1 MRLPTLLI
9 AILIN
14 ANLLL
19 NPNHVAWAAPN
30 DANTS
35 ATLPSIDRSLRIRD
49 YDRAI
54 NTISKALLDSTLSDA
69 ERSALEYRHGLAH
82 FYAERY
88 DEAVGCFD
96 TLLSGDANGPWS
108 EKARMRKA
116 DAFVAQRQ
124 FEKAAAIY
132 AKKID
137 ALIGTARKDELAK
150 EYIDFADDYFKP
162 TRTLAEPNFAKAAK
176 FYELALQLEP
186 SAALAESLRH
196 TIGSCKLA
204 ANDHNGAIAAF
215 EDYLRRYDTT
225 YRRYL
230 LHTNAATALPPTG
243 QTPGEHVFAARL
255 GLGEAYLHRNR
266 NKDARRVLQDLI
278 ELAAGNDEPTAA
290 TILPNAMQ
298 LLARTYGYP
307 KPDNAND
314 LTAGRKILAQLIEQ
328 YPLSKPAIE
337 AGFDLAAANEHRG
350 RGDEAIAAYRTFIAF
365 DASRLSTDETRERY
379 AELSQ
384 QALYN
389 IGSILSGQNK
399 FADAIGTWNEYVA
412 KFPNGANWSTAQRS
426 IIDAE
431 YRIGTIAQKEKR
443 FDDARTA
450 WRTFMQ
456 KYPLDER
463 VRFILFQFGQMAF
476 NEQSERAEA
485 GNEPN
490 WQVPIDEWQKLVN
503 KFPNTTEA
511 GHAQY
516 RIAQTLEEKVGDL
529 EAAVKAYQKLDWS
542 EFQARAQVR
551 LDEMKSVRLSVHTER
566 VFRTNEDV
574 QLKTDI
580 RNIDKLTVKI
590 YRIDMEDYFRKRHML
605 GGVDDLDLLLIDPDE
620 QFVHDVKDY
629 NRFKPIAL
637 DLPIPVDGPGVFAVN
652 ISNEASELK
661 DDDKPQ
667 TKLEATTLV
676 VRSDIDIL
684 VRATREQLLVFAQ
697 NMRTREPATNVNLI
711 ISNGSKAI
719 LEAQTGDDGIWQSG
733 DKQIKDAQNALVL
746 AVADSHVAGEGVRL
760 RGLSASGGLKP
771 RGYITTDRPAYQ
783 PGDLVNIRGVLR
795 ETADGQYSLPTQP
808 EDPRLRWTLD
818 ILDAKGRV
826 LRTDK
831 LLLSEFGTFASSFNV
846 AADGPVG
853 QYKVV
858 ARRPDGPTFNGAFTV
873 QTYQLPKAFLSFDI
887 DERIMMRGTQLTGA
901 VVAKYNYGE
910 PVRDKQI
917 EYTIQSPDGE
927 LITRV
932 GITDKDGRVPFEFD
946 TAPLPEEG
954 HIFLTAR
961 QADMGLAVE
970 DAVFV
975 AVRAFTAALSTPRD
989 LVLAEEPVE
998 IKLVTRDLKDNP
1010 VARAMTIT
1018 ALLRSRTDGKWTETK
1033 VATES
1038 VTTSDA
1044 DGTAR
1049 AAFTLNKGGRYLIR
1063 AEGIDRNGNTVTAE
1077 TSLKVSDSEDRTR
1090 LRLFTERQHYKVGE
1104 TLALDIHSRIDLS
1117 KEAGNNDKAPWALI
1131 TFEGDGFFDHQ
1142 LVRVEPGHNAVDIP
1156 VDHAHFPNFEL
1167 SAAVMTTGKLYR
1179 ARRDFTVERQLT
1191 VAIKPS
1197 KETYRPREDMRVD
1210 IEVTDHLGKPI
1221 AAEVELTMVDTALLN
1236 RFADGTPPITT
1247 YFEYGARRVTSSRT
1261 GSSCTFDY
1269 RAETHAMVTEIL
1281 EEAERLAEADRED
1294 ELRDRIVALR
1304 EEMGR
1309 ARSRRGRQ
1317 PAPAAEAMREED
1329 EAAIAMKTME
1339 IEEAASHRI
1348 AHRGLAGGQYLE
1360 GKKSIPGRVRVG
1372 ANWQGFDGAPVG
1384 SRFHS
1389 TNGAVGGA
1397 GGGGRSGIFHD
1408 GGNEDDYIMAM
1419 HAGTDVLAAVGL
1431 DYTVNERVAAANNL
1445 AFAQNDKKAVRAY
1458 DAALA
1463 DLVATAPPRSYFPE
1477 VAYWNPRIQTDDA
1490 GKATVEIVVPD
1501 SSTTWKLTARGV
1513 TPATRCGE
1521 ATTTVVSRHDFFVE
1535 LLTPD
1540 ALVEGDSFTPAAQV
1554 HCLTDYKGDVKL
1566 QFTATIKGGS
1576 GLHVQD
1582 ATLNFDGS
1590 GVQMVQFE
1598 PVVVNTTTMKLACR
1612 ATTQPQ
1618 PNDRSKPQVDVARRT
1633 ITVEPWGMRVETHR
1647 AGVASDRQVID
1658 MNLPAGE
1665 NLHDIQMSI
1674 SIGADIRR
1682 WLVEEALWTGPR
1694 WCGIEGSYQSWRIA
1708 PPRTHADT
1716 ASSLL
1721 AAIYAAGYVKDRTG
1735 PDAEANAAMQLNERV
1750 NGLIAQLLSVQD
1762 DDGAWSWA
1770 GQARDADVW
1779 TTAYA
1784 AWALGKAQRDGYPVA
1799 EGARSKLTAW
1809 LKKQYADAKPGDT
1822 ELKASLLHGLS
1833 WIDEADFGHANR
1845 LFRNRASLN
1854 SAGLAQLALTF
1865 LQIDR
1870 KQMAIEVLEDLR
1882 RRARD
1887 EQINHRACRIITTND
1902 NSAWMQSP
1910 LEVTALTLLAQLQAD
1925 PAADGVTEMVAYLE
1939 ASARAEGWRPHKA
1952 RGAVLAALATYYA
1965 DGERERAD
1973 YKLTVIVNGR
1983 QLREIVSERDG
1994 TQFIDVP
2001 TDAIAANQAHRI
2013 EFDFDGR
2020 GSFSYAVS
2028 LSGFTNAFA
2037 DPKSIRRPIA
2047 WAKSRRLEPA
2057 PPMYKGRAVR
2067 PSWEVASEW
2076 GREAFFRNEAR
2087 HVTVGDTIN
2096 VDVNLRRK
2104 NRKAYEEA
2112 QLDYL
2117 IVQERIPSGFRLLPN
2132 TLTGNFFDHDVRDN
2146 MITLY
2151 YGSRWNL
2158 GDLSYSLVA
2167 VTPGEYRLPPTLVRS
2182 VYQPERFH
2190 VNNSDRQLT
2199 VLPRAEQ
2206 SPDEYRLSPDQRY
2219 HLGRLHFDDGE
2230 FAAAAEHLTSLTAGD
2245 WVIRDDYYKKTV
2257 RMLLTCALQTEG
2269 DGAIVDNFE
2278 ILKERFPAEVLSFE
2292 ETQRVAQAYAN
2303 TDQHER
2309 AYLVYRAIADSSFAR
2324 DAQIGATLKNEGR
2337 FLDSVDFVASL
2348 WRIYPDTPQ
2357 VVSVYYAL
2365 SQSLY
2370 AKAPEA
2376 GNLRPART
2384 AQRPPSRIGLM
2395 LNTIDM
2401 LETYLALYPES
2412 PVADEASY
2420 SLCNAW
2426 YELEKDEHVLAL
2438 TADCIRRFPQ
2448 SKWHDRF
2455 VYLQALS
2462 HFRMGSFDD
2471 ALALAKQ
2478 VSNATWTDEQGIERP
2493 SPNKWLALYIAGQ
2506 IYHAQL
2512 DFAKAA
2518 DYYQRVKDRFSDAAE
2533 AVRLFNQRFVSLP
2546 EVTIFHP
2553 TPDGYYEA
2561 DDWSKALKTA
2571 GMQGAAQVAKKHTSP
2586 FARVDFRNIGEVVL
2600 QVYRVDLMKLAL
2612 AEKNLNNI
2620 AGVNLA
2626 GVKPL
2631 MERTVELDEN
2641 SAYLDQSVTIALD
2654 MQVDANRSPSD
2665 LDGAYLVICRGE
2677 DRVASGLVLVT
2688 PLAVEVTEDADQGRA
2703 RISVVDAIS
2712 REGRRDVHVKVIG
2725 TRMNQFRTGATDLRG
2740 VFIADGIAGGATA
2753 IARNPAGEFAFY
2765 RNPEATLLAKA
2776 EFNRPRGGKMAQKQ
2790 MEVGQ
2795 TTNYWMN
2802 CQTDNVQIQAG
2813 NALVIEQLFDNSTK
2827 GVQVMQTK

>member
-19 NPNHVAWAAPN
+19 NPHKAALAAPN
-30 DANTS
+30 DANAS
-35 ATLPSIDRSLRIRD
+35 ATLQSIDRSLRIRD

-54 NTISKALLDSTLSDA
+54 DTIAKALLDSTLDDN
-69 ERSALEYRHGLAH
+69 ERSALEYRRGLAH

-88 DEAVGCFD
+88 DEAIGCFD
-96 TLLSGDANGPWS
+96 SLLAADADGPWS

-116 DAFVAQRQ
+116 DALVSQRE

-132 AKKID
+132 AEKID

-162 TRTLAEPNFAKAAK
+162 SRTLEEPNFAKAAK

-186 SAALAESLRH
+186 SAKLAESLRH

-215 EDYLRRYDTT
+215 EDYLRRYDMT

-230 LHTNAATALPPTG
+230 LHTNAATALPPVG

-255 GLGEAYLHRNR
+255 GLGEAYLNRNR

-278 ELAAGNDEPTAA
+278 ELAAGNDEPTTA
-290 TILPNAMQ
+290 TILPKAMQ

-328 YPLSKPAIE
+328 YPISQPAIE

-379 AELSQ
+379 AELAQ

-389 IGSILSGQNK
+389 IGSILAGQNK

-490 WQVPIDEWQKLVN
+490 WQVPINEWQKLVN
-503 KFPNTTEA
+503 KFPKTTEA
-511 GHAQY
+511 GHAQF
-516 RIAQTLEEKVGDL
+516 RIAKTLEEKVGDL

-542 EFQARAQVR
+542 DFQARAQVR
-551 LDEMKSVRLSVHTER
+551 MDEMKSVRLSVHTER
-566 VFRTNEDV
+566 VFRTNEEV

-637 DLPIPVDGPGVFAVN
+637 DIPIPVDGPGVFAVN

-661 DDDKPQ
+661 DDNDKPQ
-667 TKLEATTLV
+667 SKLEATTLV

-733 DKQIKDAQNALVL
+733 DQEIRDSQNALVL
-746 AVADSHVAGEGVRL
+746 AVADGHVAGEGVRL

-808 EDPRLRWTLD
+808 EDSRLRWTLD

-853 QYKVV
+853 QYKIV

-887 DERIMMRGTQLTGA
+887 DERIIMRGTQLTGA

-932 GITDKDGRVPFEFD
+932 GITDKDGRVPFDFD

-954 HIFLTAR
+954 HISLTAR

-975 AVRAFTAALSTPRD
+975 AVRAFTAAISTPRD

-998 IKLVTRDLKDNP
+998 IKLVTRDLKDKP

-1018 ALLRSRTDGKWTETK
+1018 ALLRSRADGKWTETK
-1033 VATES
+1033 VAAER

-1049 AAFTLNKGGRYLIR
+1049 VAFTLNKGGRYVLR
-1063 AEGIDRNGNTVTAE
+1063 AEGADRNGNTVTTE

-1104 TLALDIHSRIDLS
+1104 TLALDVHSRIDLS

-1142 LVRVEPGHNAVDIP
+1142 LVRVQPGHNAVDIP

-1304 EEMGR
+1304 AEMGR
-1309 ARSRRGRQ
+1309 ARSRRGIAQ
-1317 PAPAAEAMREED
+1317 PAPAM
-1329 EAAIAMKTME
+1329 EAAAEESELEGGYYARNANDDSRVAKTEVMRYPDNWLE
-1339 IEEAASHRI
+1339 ISAGRRASGELPPPSAKKNRQSI
-1348 AHRGLAGGQYLE
+1348 GTRGGLGGGQFNGGGDSDDQLGFATLAGDLDLDGVADFGADGYLAF
-1360 GKKSIPGRVRVG
+1360 GTQLKS
-1372 ANWQGFDGAPVG
+1372 Q
-1384 SRFHS
+1384 
-1389 TNGAVGGA
+1389 
-1397 GGGGRSGIFHD
+1397 
-1408 GGNEDDYIMAM
+1408 
-1419 HAGTDVLAAVGL
+1419 
-1431 DYTVNERVAAANNL
+1431 NNL
-1445 AFAQNDKKAVRAY
+1445 AFAQINYKAVRAY
-1458 DAALA
+1458 DTALA
-1463 DLVATAPPRSYFPE
+1463 GLVATAPPRSYFPE

-1554 HCLTDYKGDVKL
+1554 HCLTNYKGDVSL
-1566 QFTATIKGGS
+1566 QLTIDNGKGET
-1576 GLHVQD
+1576 QTQN
-1582 ATLNFDGS
+1582 ATLKFDGS
-1590 GVQMVQFE
+1590 GVKMIQFE
-1598 PVVVNTTTMKLACR
+1598 PIVVSTTTMKLACR

-1665 NLHDIQMSI
+1665 NLHDIHMSI

-1721 AAIYAAGYVKDRTG
+1721 AALYAAGYVNDRTG
-1735 PDAEANAAMQLNERV
+1735 PDAEANAAMQLNERI

-1779 TTAYA
+1779 TTAHA

-1799 EGARSKLTAW
+1799 EGARSKLTDW

-1854 SAGLAQLALTF
+1854 SAGLSQLALTF

-1887 EQINHRACRIITTND
+1887 EQINNRACRIITTND
-1902 NSAWMQSP
+1902 NSAWMQSS

-1973 YKLTVIVNGR
+1973 YKLTVTVNGR

-2001 TDAIAANQAHRI
+2001 TDAIAANQVQRI

-2020 GSFSYAVS
+2020 GSFSYAVT
-2028 LSGFTNAFA
+2028 LSGFTNSFA

-2087 HVTVGDTIN
+2087 HVTVGDTID

-2132 TLTGNFFDHDVRDN
+2132 TLTGNFFDHDLRDN

-2199 VLPRAEQ
+2199 VLPRTEQ

-2219 HLGRLHFDDGE
+2219 HLGRLHFDDGK

-2370 AKAPEA
+2370 AKASEA

-2426 YELEKDEHVLAL
+2426 YELEKDDHVLAL

-2641 SAYLDQSVTIALD
+2641 SAYLDQSVTITLD
-2654 MQVDANRSPSD
+2654 MPVDASRSPSD

-2725 TRMNQFRTGATDLRG
+2725 TRMSQFRTGATDLRG

-2776 EFNRPRGGKMAQKQ
+2776 KFNRPQAGKMAQQQ

-2802 CQTDNVQIQAG
+2802 CQTDNFEIQTSNG
-2813 NALVIEQLFDNSTK
+2813 LVLDQLFDNSTK
-2827 GVQVMQTK
+2827 GVQVMQTR

>member
-19 NPNHVAWAAPN
+19 NPTTVAFAAPN
-30 DANTS
+30 DANAS
-35 ATLPSIDRSLRIRD
+35 AALQSIDRSMRIRD

-54 NTISKALLDSTLSDA
+54 NTIAKALLDSTLSDG
-69 ERSALEYRHGLAH
+69 ERSALEYRRGLAH

-88 DEAVGCFD
+88 DDAIACFD
-96 TLLSGDANGPWS
+96 ALLSADADGAWS

-116 DAFVAQRQ
+116 DAYVAQRQ
-124 FEKAAAIY
+124 FDKAAGIY
-132 AKKID
+132 AGKIE

-150 EYIDFADDYFKP
+150 RYIDFADDYFKP
-162 TRTLAEPNFAKAAK
+162 TRTLEEPNFRKAAK

-186 SAALAESLRH
+186 SAQLAESLRH

-204 ANDHNGAIAAF
+204 ANDNDGAIAAF
-215 EDYLRRYDTT
+215 DDYLRRYDTT

-230 LHTNAATALPPTG
+230 LHTNAATALPALGTA
-243 QTPGEHVFAARL
+243 PGEHILEARL
-255 GLGEAYLHRNR
+255 GLGEAYLNR
-266 NKDARRVLQDLI
+266 ARLQDARRVLQDLI
-278 ELAAGNDEPTAA
+278 ELADGNEKPNAA
-290 TILPNAMQ
+290 TILPRAMQ

-307 KPDNAND
+307 TPENAND
-314 LTAGRKILAQLIEQ
+314 LTAGRKILEELIERF
-328 YPLSKPAIE
+328 PLTKPAIE
-337 AGFDLAAANEHRG
+337 ASFHLAAANEHRG
-350 RGDEAIAAYRTFIAF
+350 RGDEAIAAYRKLIAF
-365 DASRLSTDETRERY
+365 DSSRLQTDETRERY

-389 IGSILSGQNK
+389 IGSILAGQNK

-412 KFPNGANWSTAQRS
+412 KFPNGANWSSAQRS

-431 YRIGTIAQKEKR
+431 YRIGTVAQKEDR
-443 FDDARTA
+443 YDDARTA

-456 KYPLDER
+456 KYPLDDR
-463 VRFILFQFGQMAF
+463 VRHILFQFGQMAF

-490 WQVPIDEWQKLVN
+490 WQAPIDEWQKLVN

-516 RIAQTLEEKVGDL
+516 RIALTLEEKVGDL
-529 EAAVKAYQKLDWS
+529 ESAVKAYQKLNWS
-542 EFQARAQVR
+542 EHQPQAQAR
-551 LDEMKSVRLSVHTER
+551 LGEMKSVRLSIRTER
-566 VFRTNEDV
+566 VFRTNEEV
-574 QLKTDI
+574 QIKTDI
-580 RNIDKLTVKI
+580 RNVDKLTVKI

-620 QFVHDVKDY
+620 QFVHDIKDY
-629 NRFKPIAL
+629 ARFKPIAL
-637 DLPIPVDGPGVFAVN
+637 DLPVPVDGPGVFAVN

-661 DDDKPQ
+661 DDDGKPN

-697 NMRTREPATNVNLI
+697 NMRTREPAENVNLI

-719 LEAQTGDDGIWQSG
+719 LEAQTGNDGIWQSN
-733 DKQIKDAQNALVL
+733 DQAIEDASNALVL
-746 AVADSHVAGEGVRL
+746 AVADGHVAGDGL
-760 RGLSASGGLKP
+760 KLNGLSFSGGLKP

-795 ETADGQYSLPTQP
+795 ETADGQYALPEQP

-853 QYKVV
+853 QYKIV
-858 ARRPDGPTFNGAFTV
+858 ASRPDGPTFNGAFTV

-887 DERIMMRGTQLTGA
+887 DERIIMRGTQLTGA

-910 PVRDKQI
+910 PVRDQQI
-917 EYTIQSPDGE
+917 EYTIHSPDGE
-927 LITRV
+927 QITRV
-932 GITDKDGRVPFEFD
+932 GITDKDGRVPIEFD

-961 QADMGLAVE
+961 QADMGLAAE

-975 AVRAFTAALSTPRD
+975 AVRAYTAAVSTPRD

-998 IKLVTRDLKDNP
+998 IKLITRDLKDKP
-1010 VARAMTIT
+1010 VAREMTIT
-1018 ALLRSRTDGKWTETK
+1018 ALLRTRANGQWTESNIVSET
-1033 VATES
+1033 
-1038 VTTSDA
+1038 VTTSHT

-1049 AAFTLNKGGRYLIR
+1049 VALTLNKGGRYVIR
-1063 AEGIDRNGNTVTAE
+1063 AEGTDRNGNTVTAE
-1077 TSLKVSDSEDRTR
+1077 TTLTVSDSDDRTR
-1090 LRLFTERQHYKVGE
+1090 LRMFTDRQHFKVGE

-1117 KEAGNNDKAPWALI
+1117 KEAGKNDKAPLALI
-1131 TFEGDGFFDHQ
+1131 TFEGDGFFDHR
-1142 LVRVEPGHNAVDIP
+1142 LVRVEPGHNAVDIS
-1156 VDHAHFPNFEL
+1156 VDHPHFPNFEL
-1167 SAAVMTTGKLYR
+1167 SAAVMTTGRLFQ

-1197 KETYRPREDMRVD
+1197 KDTYRPREDMTVD
-1210 IEVTDHLGKPI
+1210 IEVTDHLGKPV

-1236 RFADGTPPITT
+1236 RFADETPPITT

-1261 GSSCTFDY
+1261 ASSCTFAY
-1269 RAETHAMVTEIL
+1269 RAETHGMVTEIL

-1309 ARSRRGRQ
+1309 TRSRRGIAQ
-1317 PAPAAEAMREED
+1317 PAPAAEMV
-1329 EAAIAMKTME
+1329 
-1339 IEEAASHRI
+1339 EEAYAYTVDSSASFDSDDERLGTSYRQLDLDGNI
-1348 AHRGLAGGQYLE
+1348 APKALARTLRQLGRNDKDFKGGLGG
-1360 GKKSIPGRVRVG
+1360 GTFI
-1372 ANWQGFDGAPVG
+1372 DG
-1384 SRFHS
+1384 
-1389 TNGAVGGA
+1389 GGA
-1397 GGGGRSGIFHD
+1397 GGAGGAAFYL
-1408 GGNEDDYIMAM
+1408 DDVVLGAQL
-1419 HAGTDVLAAVGL
+1419 ADVSALAAVGL
-1431 DYTVNERVAAANNL
+1431 DHTIAGRQVAAINNL
-1445 AFAQNDKKAVRAY
+1445 AFAQNDKKAMRGY
-1458 DAALA
+1458 DAILA
-1463 DLVATAPPRSYFPE
+1463 SLVATAPPRSYFPE
-1477 VAYWNPRIQTDDA
+1477 VAYWNPRIHTDDA

-1521 ATTTVVSRHDFFVE
+1521 ATATVVSRHDFFVE
-1535 LLTPD
+1535 LLTPE

-1554 HCLTDYKGDVKL
+1554 HCLKNFEGDVSL
-1566 QFTATIKGGS
+1566 QLTIDNGNG
-1576 GLHVQD
+1576 D
-1582 ATLNFDGS
+1582 AQTQNASVKFDGS

-1598 PVVVNTTTMKLACR
+1598 PVLVSTTTMKLACR
-1612 ATTQPQ
+1612 AVKPPSRTAR
-1618 PNDRSKPQVDVARRT
+1618 DRPQVDVARRT

-1647 AGVASDRQVID
+1647 AGVASDRQVIE
-1658 MNLPAGE
+1658 MNLPAGA

-1721 AAIYAAGYVKDRTG
+1721 AALYAAGYVKDRTG
-1735 PDAEANAAMQLNERV
+1735 PDAEGNAAMQLDERV
-1750 NGLIAQLLSVQD
+1750 NGLVAQLLSVQD

-1779 TTAYA
+1779 TTAHA

-1799 EGARSKLTAW
+1799 EGARNKLTAW

-1822 ELKASLLHGLS
+1822 ELRAALLHGLS

-1865 LQIDR
+1865 LQIER
-1870 KQMAIEVLEDLR
+1870 KQMALEVLEDLR
-1882 RRARD
+1882 RRTRD
-1887 EQINHRACRIITTND
+1887 EQVNNRTCRLITTDD

-1925 PAADGVTEMVAYLE
+1925 PAADGVAEMVAYLE
-1939 ASARAEGWRPHKA
+1939 TSARAEGWRPHKA

-1973 YKLTVIVNGR
+1973 YKLTVTVNGK

-2001 TDAIAANQAHRI
+2001 SDAIVANQAQRI

-2020 GSFSYAVS
+2020 GSFSYAVTV
-2028 LSGFTNAFA
+2028 SGFTNEFPH
-2037 DPKSIRRPIA
+2037 PKSIRHPIA
-2047 WAKSRRLEPA
+2047 WAKPRHLAPS
-2057 PPMYKGRAVR
+2057 PPMYKGRAVK
-2067 PSWEVASEW
+2067 PSWDVASEW
-2076 GREAFFRNEAR
+2076 PREAFFRNEAR
-2087 HVTVGDTIN
+2087 HVTVGDT
-2096 VDVNLRRK
+2096 VDMEVYISRK
-2104 NRKAYEEA
+2104 NRRSTEEER
-2112 QLDYL
+2112 LDYL
-2117 IVQERIPSGFRLLPN
+2117 VVQERIPSGFRLLPN
-2132 TLTGNFFDHDVRDN
+2132 TLKGNFFDHDVRDN

-2158 GDLSYSLVA
+2158 GTVSYSVVA

-2182 VYQPERFH
+2182 VYEPERFH
-2190 VNNSDRQLT
+2190 VNDADRVLT
-2199 VLPRAEQ
+2199 VLPRDKQ
-2206 SPDEYRLSPDQRY
+2206 STDEYRLSPDQLY
-2219 HLGRLHFDDGE
+2219 HLGRLNFDDGQ
-2230 FAAAAEHLTSLTAGD
+2230 FATAADHLTALTTGD

-2257 RMLLTCALQTEG
+2257 RMLLTCALQTDA

-2278 ILKERFPAEVLSFE
+2278 ILKERFPEEVLSFE
-2292 ETQRVAQAYAN
+2292 ETQRVARAYAN
-2303 TDQHER
+2303 THQHER

-2337 FLDSVDFVASL
+2337 FLDSIDFVASL

-2357 VVSVYYAL
+2357 AVNVYYAL

-2376 GNLRPART
+2376 GGLRAARD
-2384 AQRPPSRIGLM
+2384 AKRPPSRIGLM
-2395 LNTIDM
+2395 LDTIDM

-2426 YELEKDEHVLAL
+2426 YELEKDERVLAL

-2518 DYYQRVKDRFSDAAE
+2518 EYYQLVKDQFSDAAE
-2533 AVRLFNQRFVSLP
+2533 AVRLFDQRFVSLP

-2571 GMQGAAQVAKKHTSP
+2571 GMQGAAQVAKKHASP

-2626 GVKPL
+2626 GVKPML
-2631 MERTVELDEN
+2631 ERTIELEDSN
-2641 SAYLDQSVTIALD
+2641 AYLDQSVTIALD
-2654 MQVDANRSPSD
+2654 MHAEANRSPSE

-2688 PLAVEVTEDADQGRA
+2688 PLSLEVTEDADQGRA

-2776 EFNRPRGGKMAQKQ
+2776 DFGRPPQSGMAQQ
-2790 MEVGQ
+2790 QLDVGQ
-2795 TTNYWMN
+2795 STNYWMN
-2802 CQTDNVQIQAG
+2802 CQTDNMQIQAG
-2813 NALVIEQLFDNSTK
+2813 NEFVIDQLYDNPSK
-2827 GVQVMQTK
+2827 GVQVKQTK